1 MLIFAVFCHCYRNFI
16 PTLFNSYGGLMSITE
31 TISATP
37 THLSIQREEVLR
49 IIEQEDFPC
58 VFSRKAASTHKLF
71 WLFLDSKEN
80 SQGCIGSKLV
90 LVINPREVFDV
101 VAPQN
106 KLKGLKIRQKIRARI
121 KKYNSDAPI
130 PTQLGFFGDP
140 NNKEWQQY
148 QLIEP
153 GSLVLNTCPL
163 HMKKEQK

>member
-16 PTLFNSYGGLMSITE
+16 STLFNPYGDLMSITE
-31 TISATP
+31 TISAIP

-58 VFSRKAASTHKLF
+58 VFARKAASTHKLF
-71 WLFLDSKEN
+71 WLFL
-80 SQGCIGSKLV
+80 
-90 LVINPREVFDV
+90 
-101 VAPQN
+101 
-106 KLKGLKIRQKIRARI
+106 
-121 KKYNSDAPI
+121 
-130 PTQLGFFGDP
+130 
-140 NNKEWQQY
+140 NKEWQQY